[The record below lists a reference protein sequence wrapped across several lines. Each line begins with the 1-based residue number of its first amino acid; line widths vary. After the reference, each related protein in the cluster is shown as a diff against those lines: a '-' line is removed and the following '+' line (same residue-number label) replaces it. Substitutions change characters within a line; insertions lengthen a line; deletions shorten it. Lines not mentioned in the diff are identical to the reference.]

1 MNNFNERVVASDMSK
16 KRIIAIDG
24 PAASGKSTVARAVAK
39 RLNCTYVDSGA
50 FYRGV
55 TWKMLQEGVNT
66 KNPLLV
72 LPALLKSKWTFEVR
86 DGAVVFAIDGVEPGE
101 ELRDKDVREAVS
113 DVAAIP
119 GVRTFVVSRL
129 RKLKKLGS
137 LAMEGRDIG
146 SVVFPKTPYKFY
158 LDANPE
164 ERAKRRHAELLARGE
179 TEKAQEVLDSLQ
191 RRDEKDSSRKTAP
204 LKVADGA
211 YVIDTAHYDVEGVV
225 RTLMERVQN
234 LEAPRTDKMINPIW
248 YSIACKFF
256 WISLR
261 LINRIQF
268 SGLQNVP
275 KTGGVIIA
283 SNHASYLDPPAVGA
297 CTYRIRMTHFMAR
310 DTLFETPFMHWFLHK
325 VGVIPLDRDKGDVRA
340 MRTSIQLLKNG
351 ASVAL
356 FPEGTRSESGELQ
369 PPKPG
374 IGFLVAK
381 GQAPVVPVYVH
392 GSYEAWSKH
401 SGGLKRKPIHVI
413 FGKLI
418 TQEEIER
425 LGKGREAY
433 AKIGELIMERI
444 AELKAEFENKRV
456 GR

>member
-1 MNNFNERVVASDMSK
+1 MSRQ
-16 KRIIAIDG
+16 RIVAIDG
-24 PAASGKSTVARAVAK
+24 PAASGKSTVAREVGK
-39 RLNCTYVDSGA
+39 RMNCIYVDSGA

-66 KNPLLV
+66 KNPLAV

-86 DGAVVFAIDGVEPGE
+86 DRAVVFAIDGVEPGE
-101 ELRDKDVREAVS
+101 ALRDKDVREAVS
-113 DVAAIP
+113 DVAAMP
-119 GVRTFVVSRL
+119 AVRKFVVSNL
-129 RKLKKLGS
+129 RKQRKHGS
-137 LAMEGRDIG
+137 IVMEGRDIG

-164 ERAKRRHAELLARGE
+164 ERAKRRHAELIARGE
-179 TEKAQEVLDSLQ
+179 TEKAQEVMESLK

-204 LKVADGA
+204 LRVADGA
-211 YVIDTAHYDVEGVV
+211 YVIDTSEYDVEGVA
-225 RTLMERVQN
+225 RVLLGRIHE

-248 YSIACKFF
+248 YSIACNFF
-256 WISLR
+256 WTCLR

-268 SGLQNVP
+268 YGLQNVP

-283 SNHASYLDPPAVGA
+283 SNHSSYLDPPAVGA
-297 CTYRIRMTHFMAR
+297 CTYRTRMTHFMAR
-310 DTLFETPFMHWFLHK
+310 DTLFKKGFMNWFLHK
-325 VGVIPLDRDKGDVRA
+325 VGVIPLDRDKGDVKA
-340 MRTSIQLLKNG
+340 MRMSIQLLKNG

-356 FPEGTRSESGELQ
+356 FPEGTRSETGELQ
-369 PPKPG
+369 PAKPG

-392 GSYEAWSKH
+392 GAYEAWSKH
-401 SGGLKRKPIHVI
+401 SGGLKSKPVTVV

-418 TQEEIER
+418 TSEEIQR

-433 AKIGELIMERI
+433 PLIGELIMQRI
-444 AELKAEFENKRV
+444 TELKEKFEA
-456 GR
+456 GEITE